1 MTSDNA
7 APRIKLSGK
16 RLVGFDTG
24 ARQPA
29 GGSAGSAEG
38 TTVTKIGAVK
48 LGAPKPG
55 LRKPGR

>member
-24 ARQPA
+24 TRQA
-29 GGSAGSAEG
+29 ASECAGSTDG

>member
-16 RLVGFDTG
+16 RLVGFDTS
-24 ARQPA
+24 ARSPA
-29 GGSAGSAEG
+29 GESADAAERG
-38 TTVTKIGAVK
+38 TVSKIGAVK

-55 LRKPGR
+55 LRLPGR